1 MRIIS
6 GSRRGAKL
14 AQVEGTDIRPTSDRI
29 REAVFDVLAAHQA
42 PIGGGNVADLFAG
55 TGAMGLE
62 AISRGAAGA
71 WFLDSS
77 PVSLKIIQKNT
88 EICRFADRSVLI
100 RWDLSRGIATP
111 HLLAQPFDLVFLDPP
126 YGLGWVRRILDD
138 IAFRLPLRPGAVIV
152 AEHEDKLSR
161 EIMAAYDDSQSCDR
175 PGEENPRAV
184 LWQQKKYGRTAVS
197 YFSLVSSDQ

>member
-14 AQVEGTDIRPTSDRI
+14 AQVKGVDIRPTSDRI
-29 REAVFDVLAAHQA
+29 REAIFDVLSAHQV
-42 PIGGGNVADLFAG
+42 PLVEGNVADLFAG

-71 WFLDSS
+71 WLLDSS
-77 PVSLKIIQKNT
+77 PVSLKIIQKNI
-88 EICRFADRSVLI
+88 EICGFADRSVLI
-100 RWDLSRGIATP
+100 RWDLSRGIAAP

-126 YGLGWVRRILDD
+126 YWLGWVRRILDD

-152 AEHEDKLSR
+152 AEHEDKVSR
-161 EIMAAYDDSQSCDR
+161 EIIAAYDASQSCGR
-175 PGEENPRAV
+175 PGEEDPRPV
-184 LWQQKKYGRTAVS
+184 LWQQKKYGQTAVS
-197 YFSLVSSDQ
+197 YFSLV